1 MIRRPRVPAGV
12 LLAAVGL
19 SIAAVLSHGPVL
31 RLVAA
36 GLVLEDRLQHSDAI
50 VVVAGGTPS
59 REALAADLFRAGW
72 APRVVISKPAATNSI
87 QQLTALGVRLLDL
100 QGESRLVL
108 EKYGVPPDRIVAV
121 EESARTTE
129 PELGLVHRLARAQGY
144 RRVILVTSPQHTR
157 RVKVIWTRENRDHAV
172 EDVVVAARDVDIDLH
187 DWWRKRRS
195 AEKVLHEYLGLVA
208 IYLGVSSL
216 MR

>member
-1 MIRRPRVPAGV
+1 
-12 LLAAVGL
+12 
-19 SIAAVLSHGPVL
+19 
-31 RLVAA
+31 
-36 GLVLEDRLQHSDAI
+36 
-50 VVVAGGTPS
+50 
-59 REALAADLFRAGW
+59 
-72 APRVVISKPAATNSI
+72 
-87 QQLTALGVRLLDL
+87 
-100 QGESRLVL
+100 
-108 EKYGVPPDRIVAV
+108 VPPDRIVAV